1 MRAGIVWLKVERLS
15 VMSQSRVSLAFF
27 QQQIAEI
34 GVGIGKFRLELEG
47 ALIIFDRL
55 VGLATLSKGSP
66 QTIITFGM
74 VRIGGQGRFQMR
86 NRGSDVTFLDQG
98 RAEIV
103 LPKLIIWFVFQ
114 GLLEMRDRFVGRSL
128 PE

>member
-1 MRAGIVWLKVERLS
+1 MRARIVWLKVERLS

-27 QQQIAEI
+27 QQQIGEI
-34 GVGIGKFRLELEG
+34 GVGIGKFRLKLER

-55 VGLATLSKGSP
+55 VVLATLSKGSP

-74 VRIGGQGRFQMR
+74 VRIGGQGRSQMR
-86 NRGSDVTFLDQG
+86 NCGSNITFLNQS

-103 LPKLIIWFVFQ
+103 LAKLIIRFELQ
-114 GLLEMRDRFVGRSL
+114 GLFEMHDRFLGRSL